1 MADEEEVVE
10 GEEYVEEGGGAE
22 FVPERSTQAKP
33 DVFTFILAC
42 AFVVFLV
49 GIVMAAKELYQ
60 HYDVQF
66 WILSKK

>member
-1 MADEEEVVE
+1 MADEEEIVE
-10 GEEYVEEGGGAE
+10 EEGYVEEGGGAE
-22 FVPERSTQAKP
+22 FVPETPTHAKP

-42 AFVVFLV
+42 TFVVFLV
-49 GIVMAAKELYQ
+49 GIVLAAKELYQ